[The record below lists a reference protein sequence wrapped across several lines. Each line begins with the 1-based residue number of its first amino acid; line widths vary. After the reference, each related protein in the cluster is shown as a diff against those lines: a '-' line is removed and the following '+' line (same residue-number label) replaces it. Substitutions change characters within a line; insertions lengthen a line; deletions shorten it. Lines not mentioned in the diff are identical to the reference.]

1 MNKLFFILSF
11 ILTLNAQPV
20 LEYTKKSERDKFYS
34 ELKTEKINNNFS
46 VELSPETEK
55 NWKEAFW
62 AAQLIDFKE
71 INIEPFF
78 EEVFSKFFDLSTEF
92 QRSFLEALYQYKN
105 ADYSIEVFSLL
116 NKIKNE
122 KNFAMAANYLL
133 NRKFDQDKVLTIL
146 EENFP
151 EYLTH
156 PILFSLFKQIQNQKE
171 TELLKSPSLESL
183 LNFNFPTSGI
193 VIFSFQRANRDFH
206 GITIIRDSEGNFVKD
221 ENGSIFYVE
230 HLARAIS
237 NLPGYLTNGNTP
249 QGIFSIQGTANSKN
263 YFIGP
268 TENLQLVLPF
278 EVNPS
283 KFFNF
288 IELDSIEWSEELYT
302 NLLPIDWKNYY
313 PIWEAFYAGKAGRNE
328 IIAHGTTVYP
338 EFYTGASYYPNTPTL
353 GCISAKE
360 FWNSETGARNFS
372 DQQKFID
379 AVKSAGKLEGFFVVV
394 EIDNNQEDVSI
405 EEILPFINYIKKD

>member
-1 MNKLFFILSF
+1 MNKLIFFLSF
-11 ILTLNAQPV
+11 ILTLHAQPV

-34 ELKTEKINNNFS
+34 ELITQKINNNFS

-55 NWKEAFW
+55 NRKEAFW
-62 AAQLIDFKE
+62 ASQLIDFKG

-78 EEVFSKFFDLSTEF
+78 EEVFPKFFDLSTEF

-105 ADYSIEVFSLL
+105 ADYSNEVFSLL

-133 NRKFDQDKVLTIL
+133 NRKFDKNKIFANL

-151 EYLTH
+151 EYFTH
-156 PILFSLFKQIQNQKE
+156 PILFSLSMQIQNTRE
-171 TELLKSPSLESL
+171 SELINRPSLESFL
-183 LNFNFPTSGI
+183 THIFPTSGI
-193 VIFSFQRANRDFH
+193 VVFSFQRVNRDFH
-206 GITIIRDSEGNFVKD
+206 GITIIRNSEGNFIKD

-249 QGIFSIQGTANSKN
+249 QGIFSIQGTAISKN

-278 EVNPS
+278 EVNAS
-283 KFFNF
+283 NYFNF
-288 IELDSIEWSEELYT
+288 KELDTIDWDEELYI
-302 NLLPIDWKNYY
+302 NLLPEEWKNYS
-313 PIWEAFYAGKAGRNE
+313 PIWEAYYAGKAGRNE
-328 IIAHGTTVYP
+328 IIAHGTTVDP
-338 EFYTGASYYPNTPTL
+338 EFYSGASYYPNTPTL

-360 FWNSETGARNFS
+360 IWDLETGAREIS

-379 AVKSAGKLEGFFVVV
+379 AIKSTGNIEGFFVLI
-394 EIDNNQEDVSI
+394 EIDNQQKDISI
-405 EEILPFINYIKKD
+405 EEITTFINNIKKD